1 MRTSRPWEVPMMS
14 DHDGTRPN
22 ISRIYD
28 YVLGGHHNFEVD
40 RAAAE
45 QIKQVFP
52 SYPRWAR
59 MNRWFLQLAA
69 AQWVEQGFQ
78 HILDLGSGMPAQDN
92 MHEVAPAA
100 RVLYTDRDPITVAY
114 AQEVLGTTA
123 RVRYIQADMRE
134 PAPILAEADAF
145 FGGERH
151 VAIGCIGLAYF
162 LDDPTLR
169 HLMATVH
176 AWAAPGSVMAL
187 SHAFGIAR
195 TDANKQMFEM
205 FKRSGAEMFM
215 RDEATVRQMVAP
227 WRVRACKTLAAWL
240 SMEDHLDDTD
250 REGGDAEM
258 IGLILER

>member
-1 MRTSRPWEVPMMS
+1 MT
-14 DHDGTRPN
+14 DGTDVTRPN

-28 YVLGGHHNFEVD
+28 YVLGGHHNFEAD

-92 MHEVAPAA
+92 MHEVAPDAL
-100 RVLYTDRDPITVAY
+100 VLYTDRDPITVAY
-114 AQEVLGTTA
+114 AQNVLGA
-123 RVRYIQADMRE
+123 NERVRYIQADMRE
-134 PAPILAEADAF
+134 PEPILAAADEF
-145 FGGERH
+145 FQGERR

-162 LDDPTLR
+162 LDDATLS
-169 HLMATVH
+169 HLMETLH
-176 AWAAPGSVMAL
+176 AWAAPGSVMAF
-187 SHAFGIAR
+187 SHASGIAR
-195 TDANKQMFEM
+195 TEANRQTFEA
-205 FKRSGAEMFM
+205 FKRNGAEMFL

-227 WRVRACKTLAAWL
+227 WKVRECKTLAAWL
-240 SMEDHLDDTD
+240 SMEDHIGETD
-250 REGGDAEM
+250 REGGDADM

>member
-1 MRTSRPWEVPMMS
+1 MTSGQ
-14 DHDGTRPN
+14 DGSQPN

-28 YVLGGHHNFEVD
+28 YVLGGHHNFEAD

-69 AQWVEQGFQ
+69 AQWVEQGFE

-92 MHEVAPAA
+92 MHEAAPAA
-100 RVLYTDRDPITVAY
+100 RVLYTDRDLITVAY
-114 AQEVLGTTA
+114 AQEVLGTTD

-145 FGGERH
+145 FRGERR

-169 HLMATVH
+169 NLMEMLH
-176 AWAAPGSVMAL
+176 AWAAPGSVLAF
-187 SHAFGIAR
+187 SHASGVAR
-195 TDANKQMFEM
+195 TEANKQTFEA
-205 FKRSGAEMFM
+205 FKRNGAEMFL

-227 WRVRACKTLAAWL
+227 WHVRACKPLAAWL
-240 SMEDHLDDTD
+240 SMEDQIDATD

-258 IGLILER
+258 IGLMLERAADTALR